1 MNRPDSFDELRNL
14 ILAMAQRE
22 DVHSVSCQ
30 FGDAKLWEG
39 LLTEQVKRARQTGKS
54 PEEAFFLCGPDS
66 GIHGIAKLHPL
77 LEDMPREKW
86 FDGST
91 LEEKLGGAI
100 HIPYEGVCGADL
112 FVYPHWR
119 KIFPEKWEKEG
130 AQLDWATSGKP
141 CNHLLIQQ
149 DLGQPT
155 CATRIGPIAGS
166 WWLYSSTAPY
176 KNCGRVRVAG

>member
-1 MNRPDSFDELRNL
+1 MNHPGPLDELYDL
-14 ILAMAQRE
+14 ILAMARRD

-30 FGDAKLWEG
+30 FYEPRLWEG
-39 LLTEQVKRARQTGKS
+39 LLTEQVRRARQTGKS
-54 PEEAFFLCGPDS
+54 PEEAFYLSGPDS
-66 GIHGIAKLHPL
+66 GIPGIAKFHPG
-77 LEDMPREKW
+77 LEDVPEENW

-119 KIFPEKWEKEG
+119 KIVPDRWEKDG
-130 AQLDWATSGKP
+130 AQLDWATGGKP
-141 CNHLLIQQ
+141 CNHLLIEQ

-176 KNCGRVRVAG
+176 KNCGKDW